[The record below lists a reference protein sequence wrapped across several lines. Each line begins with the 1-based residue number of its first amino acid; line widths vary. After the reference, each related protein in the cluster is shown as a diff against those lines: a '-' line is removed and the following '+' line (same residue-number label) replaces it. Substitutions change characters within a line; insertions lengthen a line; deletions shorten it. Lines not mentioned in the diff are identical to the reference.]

1 MRDDIAFE
9 GYVGVTQMPLSV
21 WYERRSIQKDKE
33 RYEAGFKDGEKRG
46 EIRGREKGVE
56 EGRRLERDRLLA
68 ELASQSNGDVGDQH

>member
-1 MRDDIAFE
+1 
-9 GYVGVTQMPLSV
+9 MPLSV

-56 EGRRLERDRLLA
+56 EGRRLECERVIA

>member
-1 MRDDIAFE
+1 
-9 GYVGVTQMPLSV
+9 MPLSV

-33 RYEAGFKDGEKRG
+33 RYEAGFKDGEKRGEIRGEKRG

-68 ELASQSNGDVGDQH
+68 ELASQSNGDVDDQR